1 MILSEKIT
9 LLRKQNG
16 WSQEELAEQLGVSRQ
31 AVSKW
36 ESGASIPDIER
47 VLRLGDLFGVTTDY
61 LLKDEQE
68 EVERTGKEEGDVAEG
83 VRQVSVDEANAFME
97 LTRRTSARTA
107 AAVAGIILG
116 AAFLVLCS
124 GLGMIHGLGISEEVW
139 SGIGVAVLLVV
150 VAVGV
155 LVLVLDGQQL
165 ARYEYLEK
173 ENIELAYGVRGLV
186 EKRREEYAPTG
197 RICIAVGTAL
207 CIVGVV
213 PLILSGVLSENEFV
227 WICMVSVLLCFVA
240 CATVLFVRSGS
251 IQGSYD
257 KLLQRGDYSV
267 EKKELNRRTGYFPG
281 IYWCAVT
288 AVYLGVSFYRGN
300 WEQSW
305 VVWPVAGVLF
315 VALYGM
321 VRALAGRK

>member
-68 EVERTGKEEGDVAEG
+68 EVERTGKEEGIAVEG
-83 VRQVSVDEANAFME
+83 ARRVSVDEASAFME

-107 AAVAGIILG
+107 AAVAGMIFG

-124 GLGMIHGLGISEEVW
+124 GLGMIHALGIREEMW
-139 SGIGVAVLLVV
+139 NGIGVAGLLVV

-155 LVLVLDGQQL
+155 TVLVLDGQRL
-165 ARYEYLEK
+165 ERYEYLEK

-186 EKRREEYAPTG
+186 EKRQEEYAPTR

-207 CIVGVV
+207 CILGVV
-213 PLILSGVLSENEFV
+213 PLILSGALSENEFV

-240 CATVLFVRSGS
+240 CAAVLFVRSGS

-288 AVYLGVSFYRGN
+288 AVYLGVSFYLGN
-300 WEQSW
+300 WEQTW
-305 VVWPVAGVLF
+305 IVWPVAGVLF
-315 VALYGM
+315 VAVYGT
-321 VRALAGRK
+321 VRALARRK